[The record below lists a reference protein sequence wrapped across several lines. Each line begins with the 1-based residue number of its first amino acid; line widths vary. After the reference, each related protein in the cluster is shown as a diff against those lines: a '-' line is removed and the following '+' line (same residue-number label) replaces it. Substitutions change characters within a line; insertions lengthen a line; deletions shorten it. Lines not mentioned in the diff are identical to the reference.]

1 MRRVLLVGA
10 LTLLL
15 SPAIA
20 RDVKCDRRVENG
32 HTLQRCEFIETPQAA
47 APPAGTQAQPRPLPT
62 PGAPETQQ
70 VQLPL
75 VQIAPPQYT
84 CFATGRLGIFSESAN
99 SVVVGAVDPNQPVTV
114 LGVSPMRDWALI
126 SALATGQRG
135 WVDARYVTCP

>member
-1 MRRVLLVGA
+1 MRRLLLLASA

-15 SPAIA
+15 SPVIA

-47 APPAGTQAQPRPLPT
+47 APPPAPQPASPAP
-62 PGAPETQQ
+62 PETHQ
-70 VQLPL
+70 VQQPPMPT
-75 VQIAPPQYT
+75 APPQHT
-84 CFATGRLGIFSESAN
+84 CFATGRLGIFSESAD

-114 LGVSPMRDWALI
+114 LGVSPARDWVLI
-126 SALATGQRG
+126 GTGGQRG